1 MFNRKTPKKAPPR
14 ELTPWELAQQ
24 NSSTSRVEET
34 VPKEDVRPPKK
45 EPKSKKK
52 KPESKGITNAT
63 LLKGIF
69 IVCLAWSIYFISPLS
84 KVSEIEVV
92 GLSQVSAEL
101 VQEKDGIVK
110 GQSIWTILANR
121 TRTATLLKAAS
132 PKIKDASIELEQIVR
147 KLEGTELVAWNKIRL
162 NIEENPAIGY
172 FKTEEKTF
180 ELLADGQTIEVEA
193 NLSTEEYPEL
203 VDFTEETQYKTLAK
217 QLEKV
222 SSSIIREIKEI
233 QYPNDIK
240 NHQKIYLKMKDG
252 NRVIGNLKDIGDKL
266 VYYPSIAK
274 QLNGKK
280 GTVDMEVG
288 IYFTP
293 DTTIR

>member
-1 MFNRKTPKKAPPR
+1 MFNRKTPEKAPPR

-24 NSSTSRVEET
+24 NSPTSRVEET
-34 VPKEDVRPPKK
+34 VPKEDVRFPKR
-45 EPKSKKK
+45 EPKPKKK
-52 KPESKGITNAT
+52 KPEPKRITNAT

-92 GLSQVSAEL
+92 GLSQVPAEL

-132 PKIKDASIELEQIVR
+132 PKIKDASIEL
-147 KLEGTELVAWNKIRL
+147 VAWNKIRL

-193 NLSTEEYPEL
+193 TLSTEEYPEL